1 MNRIEV
7 SEQSELSRKLKAERL
22 STEIKCKQHGNFEA
36 LSSSEIWGE
45 KDPLGL
51 DRLN

>member
-1 MNRIEV
+1 M
-7 SEQSELSRKLKAERL
+7 LSAESHVL
-22 STEIKCKQHGNFEA
+22 NEENEIKSSASSVENFEA

-45 KDPLGL
+45 KEPLGL